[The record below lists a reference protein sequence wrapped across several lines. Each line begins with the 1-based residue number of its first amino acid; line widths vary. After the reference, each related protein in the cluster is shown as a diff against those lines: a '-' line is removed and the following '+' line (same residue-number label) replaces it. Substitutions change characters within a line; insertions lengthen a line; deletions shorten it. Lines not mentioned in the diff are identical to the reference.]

1 MVKIN
6 IESTETIEQAL
17 RRFNRII
24 LEEGILDEVKERQF
38 YIKPS
43 ITRRLKDKERL
54 AKIKRDKRYN
64 R

>member
-6 IESTETIEQAL
+6 IESGETIEQAL

-24 LEEGILDEVKERQF
+24 QEEGIIDEVKERQF

-43 ITRRLKDKERL
+43 VTRRLKDKEKL

>member
-6 IESTETIEQAL
+6 IESNETIEQAL

-24 LEEGILDEVKERQF
+24 QEEGILDEVKERQF

-43 ITRRLKDKERL
+43 ATKRIKDKEKL